1 MEYDYHQLGLTEA
14 WFRERAEKIGD
25 PLTVRRE
32 ILLQRLQGSSMSP
45 YPREEI
51 EAIVEL
57 VHKPIRD
64 IFLQE
69 YYPMYLYEELDPSI
83 PYLVGVDNGT
93 GSLKDN
99 NAFTVI
105 NPYTLKV
112 AAEFESNFSGP
123 KKWEDI
129 LIELVTRYIPRAI
142 LCIER
147 NHVGAGILDHLSYSS
162 IANNIYFDDAK
173 DLVEKAMSE
182 NETTESVLKRQA
194 AERSFY
200 GVWTGPQSRP
210 EMFTILADHIYNHKD
225 KFIGE
230 FLVRDITRLI
240 QKPNGKIEAGSG
252 FHDDSVMS
260 YLIAMYVY
268 YHGNNLM
275 LFGFNKAD
283 ALAQQVDNNIFRNDV
298 HRNIEMTNLPENVKN
313 IFRKQEEKK
322 RNTENYEEIL
332 RRAIMESQQ
341 ETIRMEQSAI
351 NQESVYTSTPDSV
364 YMGTDYGSQGS
375 IPFSFF
381 REINS

>member
-1 MEYDYHQLGLTEA
+1 MEYNYHQLGLTEA
-14 WFRERAEKIGD
+14 WFRERADKIGD

-32 ILLQRLQGSSMSP
+32 ILLQRLQGSSQSP
-45 YPREEI
+45 YPREEV

-64 IFLQE
+64 IFLQD
-69 YYPMYLYEELDPSI
+69 YFPMYLYEELDPRI
-83 PYLVGVDNGT
+83 PYLVGVDNAT

-105 NPYTLKV
+105 NPYTLRV
-112 AAEFESNFSGP
+112 VAEFESNFSGP

-129 LIELVTRYIPRAI
+129 LIELVTKYIPRAI

-147 NHVGAGILDHLSYSS
+147 NHVGAGILDHLCYSP
-162 IANNIYFDDAK
+162 IANNIYFDDKK
-173 DLVEKAMSE
+173 DLVEGAMVE
-182 NETTESVLKRQA
+182 NETTESILKKQA
-194 AERSFY
+194 SERSFY

-240 QKPNGKIEAGSG
+240 QKPNGKIEAGPK

-275 LFGFNKAD
+275 LFGVDKGKA
-283 ALAQQVDNNIFRNDV
+283 LSEQVKNDIFRNDV
-298 HRNIEMTNLPENVKN
+298 QRSVETTDLPEEIKN
-313 IFRKQEEKK
+313 IFRRQEEKK

-332 RRAIMESQQ
+332 RKAIMESQQ
-341 ETIRMEQSAI
+341 ETIRLEQSTV
-351 NQESVYTSTPDSV
+351 NQDSIYTATPESV